1 MKKTLLALIILAAF
15 MLASCASYT
24 CPTYSK
30 APQAK
35 PVSKETK
42 I

>member
-1 MKKTLLALIILAAF
+1 MKKSLLALIVFAAF
-15 MLASCASYT
+15 TAASCASYT
-24 CPTYSK
+24 CATYSK
-30 APQAK
+30 VPQAK